1 MYAAE
6 AGQWGDV
13 LRLRKVMKKGSLKKA
28 VGWSLVESEN
38 VVCEYA
44 LENTHLVE

>member
-1 MYAAE
+1 MYAAK
-6 AGQWGDV
+6 AGHWGDV
-13 LRLRKVMKKGSLKKA
+13 LRLRKVMKKGSLKKT

-44 LENTHLVE
+44 SENTHLVE